1 MDSAASDSQINLA
14 LLLFLIF
21 PCHHFLTLVWVRHQF
36 LHLTLR
42 QARIPFGLTGRLR
55 FALGRFILRRL
66 RLRALLLRSR
76 LLRRLDDEPHCR
88 GGGGGA
94 RKGASTR

>member
-42 QARIPFGLTGRLR
+42 QDENSRELKMASYRIICP
-55 FALGRFILRRL
+55 
-66 RLRALLLRSR
+66 SW
-76 LLRRLDDEPHCR
+76 DE
-88 GGGGGA
+88 
-94 RKGASTR
+94 S